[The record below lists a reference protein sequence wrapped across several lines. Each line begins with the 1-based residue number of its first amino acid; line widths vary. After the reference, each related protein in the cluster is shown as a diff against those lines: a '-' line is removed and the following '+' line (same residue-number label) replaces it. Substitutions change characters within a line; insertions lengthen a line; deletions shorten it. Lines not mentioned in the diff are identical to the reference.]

1 MEPLPPVKEV
11 EYRCIIGKIFEE
23 LSGSE
28 YITFAFETAKEF
40 SNFRYEIA
48 VRYRIQPGSLEF
60 KVLGMTATRTMMPAF
75 GTARSVLKLPLLP
88 LGIYTVKMIKS
99 DGIEN
104 IFTLEVTKRGI
115 QILPPVPRKRFI
127 DLVIER
133 KAAAPG
139 ARITSTVSKTPP
151 PPLIPR
157 TIQKRQPTPPTPEE
171 LALLETLRTETPEER
186 DHREEI
192 ELFGGKKKVDKKELE
207 AAEHDLK
214 KLGETVGLA
223 GTSKPGAKRP
233 QEEVKEIPANGKHA
247 KEHVVHKPAPVV
259 HKPAPAVHKTAPA
272 VHKAVPAKSSTAKTA
287 PAKSNH
293 KAKEMKHV
301 SKPAHAPA
309 KKAKVKTVSKA
320 AAKPAAKPAAKHSA
334 KIAAVKKAVKPA
346 RTKSSGTKRVQAP
359 AKHVSAKKKTGKKR

>member
-88 LGIYTVKMIKS
+88 FGVYTVKMVKS

-104 IFTLEVTKRGI
+104 VFSIEVTKRGL

-133 KAAAPG
+133 SASAPG
-139 ARITSTVSKTPP
+139 ARITSTVTKTPP
-151 PPLIPR
+151 PPLVPR

-171 LALLETLRTETPEER
+171 LALLESLRSETPEER
-186 DHREEI
+186 DQREEM

-207 AAEHDLK
+207 DAEHDLK
-214 KLGETVGLA
+214 KLGDTPGIA
-223 GTSKPGAKRP
+223 GSSKSGAKRSL
-233 QEEVKEIPANGKHA
+233 EEVKEVPANVKPVPPVKAHA
-247 KEHVVHKPAPVV
+247 KP
-259 HKPAPAVHKTAPA
+259 KPAPAKPVKKL
-272 VHKAVPAKSSTAKTA
+272 KAAPAKSSHKAAKTKVKLVAKTKTVAKAVSKSTAKPVKARTTK
-287 PAKSNH
+287 PVAKSSASKKPVKSAQVKAG
-293 KAKEMKHV
+293 KAKTTKH
-301 SKPAHAPA
+301 
-309 KKAKVKTVSKA
+309 A
-320 AAKPAAKPAAKHSA
+320 AS
-334 KIAAVKKAVKPA
+334 KKAVK
-346 RTKSSGTKRVQAP
+346 RR
-359 AKHVSAKKKTGKKR
+359 